1 MFYECLIL
9 ETDEEKGIAK
19 ITLNRPE
26 AMNSWN
32 DQITKEFL
40 EAVKSLEKNRK
51 IKALIITGSGGVFST
66 GADLKFV
73 KGLMMGED
81 IEKGREMIETLNEA
95 FTNLEKTRMP
105 VIAAV
110 NGFALAGGLELI
122 LCCDIVLAADTARI
136 GDYHAKFGLIP
147 GGGGS
152 IRLPK
157 KVGDQNAKYL
167 LFTAR
172 WVTPEEAK
180 EMGLVYK
187 VVPADKLMEE
197 AESIAATIG
206 KRNPGGLKFM
216 KYLANK
222 ARDLPVEEGL
232 KLEQEI
238 FLKFMAEERDNL
250 LEGLTAFE
258 QKREPVWK

>member
-1 MFYECLIL
+1 MSYECLIL
-9 ETDEEKGIAK
+9 EKDEEKGIAK

-32 DQITKEFL
+32 YQLAKEFL
-40 EAVKSLEKNRK
+40 EAVRSLEDNRK
-51 IKALIITGSGGVFST
+51 IRVLIITGSGGTFST

-73 KGLMMGED
+73 RSLLDEGF
-81 IEKGREMIETLNEA
+81 EKGWEMITTLNEA
-95 FTNLEKTRMP
+95 FSNCEKTRLP

-122 LCCDIVLAADTARI
+122 LCCDIVLMADNARI
-136 GDYHAKFGLIP
+136 GDYHSNFGLIP

-152 IRLPK
+152 QRLPRK
-157 KVGDQNAKYL
+157 IGDQNAKYL
-167 LFTAR
+167 LFTGR
-172 WVTPEEAK
+172 WVSAEEAK
-180 EMGLVYK
+180 AMGLVHQ

-197 AESIAATIG
+197 AEKLAMRIAE
-206 KRNPGGLKFM
+206 KNPGGLKYM

-222 ARDLPVEEGL
+222 SRDLPLEEGL

-238 FLKFMAEERDNL
+238 FMKFAVEERENL
-250 LEGLTAFE
+250 MEGLTAFIE
-258 QKREPVWK
+258 KRKPVFK